1 MKRSD
6 YMLAALA
13 SAVLPNLGVAG
24 VRENVQASATDEAK
38 GIDQTVIQDASGKLY
53 DVYATNTKEGRTRL
67 IRRVKAA
74 QTLAAARTV
83 WSRSPRETFPDPAR
97 RPPHRP
103 WGSRPRRSPHR

>member
-24 VRENVQASATDEAK
+24 VRENVQASATDEAQ

-53 DVYATNTKEGRTRL
+53 D
-67 IRRVKAA
+67 IR
-74 QTLAAARTV
+74 
-83 WSRSPRETFPDPAR
+83 
-97 RPPHRP
+97 H
-103 WGSRPRRSPHR
+103 